1 MENSQIVIII
11 LLIIIV
17 YCLTDKSI
25 VQQLFPHKHKET
37 FFNLDKNYH
46 KDETYDYFLTDGTL
60 FYLYNS
66 RDLIIKDKNPLIFE
80 TLDEAETYR
89 ASTRS
94 PKLNLVDLVVK
105 KTDDDPQENYERE
118 CAKKIA
124 PINFRENTC
133 AHYIDD
139 NFKLKELNNSI
150 NDINIYD
157 RELESCMI
165 KNIVDENEEL
175 KPNKNN
181 ENEIQFMSQFF

>member
-11 LLIIIV
+11 LFIIIV

-25 VQQLFPHKHKET
+25 SKQLFPHKHKET
-37 FFNLDKNYH
+37 FVNLDNTYQ
-46 KDETYDYFLTDGTL
+46 KDETYDYLLTNGTL

-66 RDLIIKDKNPLIFE
+66 RDLIVKDKNPLIFE
-80 TLDEAETYR
+80 TLDEAEAYR

-94 PKLNLVDLVVK
+94 PKLNLVDLVVRK
-105 KTDDDPQENYERE
+105 SEDDPQENYERE

-124 PINFRENTC
+124 PFGFRTNTC
-133 AHYIDD
+133 LHYIKDED
-139 NFKLKELNNSI
+139 KLKDLNNSV
-150 NDINIYD
+150 NAVDIYD

-165 KNIVDENEEL
+165 KNIVSENEEL